1 MHQDAAAFAAARIA
15 AVRDDPAGRLALAS
29 SIYDD
34 ATGRRSQRPRFR
46 RAALAFTRW
55 MAERG
60 VLNALGGSRPGSS
73 WWRAMNDRLLRDSCE
88 AFGRATGRPG
98 SPSTDT
104 VDHWT
109 AFIDQP
115 TAQTWYRAHNASIV
129 AAYLDHRA
137 LAVDENRVERFFL
150 NVVLARVL
158 YAHAL
163 VAAPRLALGR
173 TARFGPSLG
182 DPRRGTVDL
191 FLAMG
196 RVLPDAY
203 PADGELEDYLQLE
216 HKLGRVLDYAVIIP
230 RLRPL
235 YDWSARELDRPELSE
250 SPRRRRSRIRLAAG
264 RSTSMEAAATG
275 HHRESAQDTHRPP
288 LERTNVR
295 KLRRQRPWPRAAVM
309 PQEAP
314 LGRARFSWS
323 VHGRK

>member
-1 MHQDAAAFAAARIA
+1 MHEDAAAFAVAQIA

-34 ATGRRSQRPRFR
+34 PTGRQSQRPRFR

-60 VLNALGGSRPGSS
+60 VLNALDGARPGSG
-73 WWRAMNDRLLRDSCE
+73 WWRAMNERLLRDSCE

-98 SPSTDT
+98 SASTDT

-109 AFIDQP
+109 AFIAQP

-129 AAYLDHRA
+129 AAYLDHRD
-137 LAVDENRVERFFL
+137 LAERENRIERFFL

-173 TARFGPSLG
+173 IALGGPTLG
-182 DPRRGTVDL
+182 DPRRGTVAL

-196 RVLPDAY
+196 RVLPDDY
-203 PADGELEDYLQLE
+203 PADGELEDYVQLE
-216 HKLGRVLDYAVIIP
+216 HRLGRVLDYAVIIP

-235 YDWSARELDRPELSE
+235 YDWSARELGRPKLTGLLIDDAPAYAWPPDDRAAWEP
-250 SPRRRRSRIRLAAG
+250 PRLAIIA
-264 RSTSMEAAATG
+264 RALTTL
-275 HHRESAQDTHRPP
+275 T
-288 LERTNVR
+288 T
-295 KLRRQRPWPRAAVM
+295 PR
-309 PQEAP
+309 
-314 LGRARFSWS
+314 
-323 VHGRK
+323 